1 MRIILLLMMVPLRF
15 RSFDI
20 LFEDLIFKMN
30 LGFGILS
37 DAFQIEKFGNVTKI
51 KNFRRIII
59 LISKL

>member
-1 MRIILLLMMVPLRF
+1 MMVPLRF

>member
-1 MRIILLLMMVPLRF
+1 MILLLMMIPLVSDR
-15 RSFDI
+15 
-20 LFEDLIFKMN
+20 LIYSSKIFLKMN